1 MIAARVR
8 QASVGLRPP
17 SACLTRHR
25 TKSGA
30 DISIVWAAISIASR
44 VTFHGF
50 WLGNIPS

>member
-1 MIAARVR
+1 MAAARVR

-17 SACLTRHR
+17 SGCLTRHH
-25 TKSGA
+25 TKRVT

-50 WLGNIPS
+50 